1 MFTASTKSNLP
12 PLIFFT
18 FYMLILISVIVKK
31 IVTINS
37 RLSEI
42 KINSRT
48 IIFVPLTV
56 KLVSTNASALEKARR
71 KYWFHPSPIVPSSHI
86 RATCQKKSLWSNSA
100 FKMVYYPIVALLA
113 HMGGY
118 MLRKTFVATSF
129 RMNALIKL
137 QVKHA
142 KFHGR

>member
-1 MFTASTKSNLP
+1 MCLQHRQKANSP

-48 IIFVPLTV
+48 ITFVPLTV
-56 KLVSTNASALEKARR
+56 KLVSTNANTLEKARR
-71 KYWFHPSPIVPSSHI
+71 KYWFHPSPDRPIISYKGHMSEKKFVVKFGFQNGLLSNRSFPCSHG
-86 RATCQKKSLWSNSA
+86 W
-100 FKMVYYPIVALLA
+100 VYVEKN
-113 HMGGY
+113 
-118 MLRKTFVATSF
+118 LR
-129 RMNALIKL
+129 RD
-137 QVKHA
+137 
-142 KFHGR
+142 KFQNERTH